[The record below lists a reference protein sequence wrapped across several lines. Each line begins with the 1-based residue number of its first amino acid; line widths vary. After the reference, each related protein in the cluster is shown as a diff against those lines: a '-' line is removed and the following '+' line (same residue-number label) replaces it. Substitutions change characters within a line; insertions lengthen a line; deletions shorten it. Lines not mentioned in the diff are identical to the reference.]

1 LITISIIGRPNVGKS
16 SLFNLLTNSRNA
28 LVSDDAGL
36 TRDRHYSKTK
46 IANKNILLIDT
57 GGIEISSKNDI
68 AYKMLEQTTIAIDE
82 SNIVFF
88 VVDARSGC
96 HPQDEFIAK
105 NLRKKNKDIILL
117 INKSEGLDP
126 DVNKGNFSR
135 LGFFK
140 QICISTSH
148 NQGVS
153 LISELLEDSF
163 NHLNDNFIDDAG
175 KVKICVLGKPN
186 AGKST
191 LINTILGENRFITF
205 DMPGTTRDSIGT
217 DFSYKDHKL
226 TIIDTA
232 GIRKKGKVFDKIEK
246 FSIIKSIFSIENS
259 DISILVIDANEG
271 LTSQDLQILS
281 YIVDAGK
288 PLVLVINKWDL
299 LSSYM
304 KDQAKLSISKKI
316 NFLSNYETL
325 YVSALKGTGLKN
337 ILNIIM
343 NSYESSVKN
352 IKTPILN
359 RFLNEI
365 QLSHQPPIF
374 KGIRPKLKY
383 IHQGDTSPPTFII
396 HGNHL
401 SGIRK
406 DYIRFLESA
415 IIKTFS
421 FKGTPVRI
429 VLKENE
435 NPYQV
440 DDIKPKSTGLVTRR
454 KVINK
459 RRSDRKLKKINQ

>member
-1 LITISIIGRPNVGKS
+1 LITVSIIGRPNVGKS
-16 SLFNLLTNSRNA
+16 SLFNLLTKSRNA
-28 LVSDDAGL
+28 LVSDIAGL
-36 TRDRHYSKTK
+36 TRDRHYAKTQ
-46 IANKNILLIDT
+46 IANINILLIDT
-57 GGIEISSKNDI
+57 GGIEVSSKNDI

-82 SNIVFF
+82 SDIVFF

-105 NLRKKNKDIILL
+105 NLRKKNKEIILL

-126 DVNKGNFSR
+126 DVNKSNFSR

-140 QICISTSH
+140 QICISTTH
-148 NQGVS
+148 NQGIS
-153 LISELLEDSF
+153 LISELLETSF
-163 NHLNDNFIDDAG
+163 NQSNNNLIDDAG
-175 KVKICVLGKPN
+175 KVRISVLGKPN
-186 AGKST
+186 VGKST
-191 LINTILGENRFITF
+191 LINTILGEDRFITF
-205 DMPGTTRDSIGT
+205 NMPGTTRDSVGT
-217 DFSYKDHKL
+217 DFSYKNHNL

-259 DISILVIDANEG
+259 DISILVIDAIEG

-281 YIVDAGK
+281 YIIEAGK
-288 PLVLVINKWDL
+288 PLVIVINKWDL

-304 KDQAKLSISKKI
+304 KDEAKLSILKKI
-316 NFLSNYETL
+316 NLLSNYEIL

-337 ILNIIM
+337 ILNLIM
-343 NSYESSVKN
+343 NAFESSVKN

-359 RFLNEI
+359 KFLNEI

-401 SGIRK
+401 SGIKK
-406 DYIRFLESA
+406 DYIRFLESS
-415 IIKTFS
+415 IIRTFS

-435 NPYQV
+435 NPYEAN
-440 DDIKPKSTGLVTRR
+440 DLKPKSTGLVTRR
-454 KVINK
+454 KIINK
-459 RRSDRKLKKINQ
+459 RRNDRKLKKINQ